1 MCIVVGFE
9 FASCSAINS
18 LGDLEHIASKLS
30 HFTVLSPNE
39 VPVFG
44 EGSLNEI
51 SPGSWE
57 LTWLCA
63 AGCSPGVAFHPPVTR
78 CALLCYTGV
87 KSGILLSSVRLL
99 S

>member
-1 MCIVVGFE
+1 MCILVGFE

-18 LGDLEHIASKLS
+18 FGDLEHIASKLS

-39 VPVFG
+39 VPPFG
-44 EGSLNEI
+44 ERSLNEI
-51 SPGSWE
+51 SAGSWE

-63 AGCSPGVAFHPPVTR
+63 AVAERVAFHPPVTR

-99 S
+99 R

>member
-39 VPVFG
+39 VPLV

-51 SPGSWE
+51 SAGSWE

-63 AGCSPGVAFHPPVTR
+63 VVAERGCISP
-78 CALLCYTGV
+78 
-87 KSGILLSSVRLL
+87 SGDTMRSVVLHW

>member
-30 HFTVLSPNE
+30 HLTLLSPNE
-39 VPVFG
+39 VPLFG

-51 SPGSWE
+51 SAGSWE

-63 AGCSPGVAFHPPVTR
+63 AVAFHPPVTR

-99 S
+99 H